1 MSEPIPRRAA
11 LSAQNPGLRAQSTEW
26 RRAVDAIVVGL
37 LLIGAVLMMM
47 PFVWTFLASLRDS
60 SESFALPPRW
70 IPSRRHLENY
80 DTVMNELPFA
90 LFVVN
95 SLKIATVITL
105 GQLATCSLA
114 AFAFARLRFPGRDGL
129 FVVLLSSLMIPLQVT
144 IIPIFILIRLLGLL
158 DLHESIII
166 PSLYSAFGVFLLRQF
181 FRTIP
186 GELEDAAQIDG
197 AGFFTIFRRIFLPLS
212 GPGLSTLAIFSFNFY
227 WNEFFRPLL
236 FLSSWERMTLPIGL
250 TILRGYLGTGNV
262 AAITAGITLAILPVL
277 LLFLFAQRYLIEGIT
292 LTGLKG

>member
-1 MSEPIPRRAA
+1 MGPLPVSARPIGRAIA
-11 LSAQNPGLRAQSTEW
+11 REGLVARPSLLDV
-26 RRAVDAIVVGL
+26 AVLTVL
-37 LLIGAVLMMM
+37 LVGAVLMMM
-47 PFVWTFLASLRDS
+47 PFVWTFLASLRDAT
-60 SESFALPPRW
+60 ESFALPPRW
-70 IPSRRHLENY
+70 IPSRIHSENY
-80 DTVMNELPFA
+80 QTVLTELPFVQ
-90 LFVVN
+90 FVVN
-95 SLKIATVITL
+95 SLKIATLITL
-105 GQLATCSLA
+105 GQLVTCSLA
-114 AFAFARLRFPGRDGL
+114 AFAFARLRFPGRDAL

-181 FRTIP
+181 FLTIP
-186 GELEDAAQIDG
+186 GELEDAARIDG
-197 AGFFTIFRRIFLPLS
+197 AGFFTIYRPIFLPLG
-212 GPGLSTLAIFSFNFY
+212 GPGLSTLAIFTFNFH

-236 FLSSWERMTLPIGL
+236 FLSSWERMTLPLGL

-277 LLFLFAQRYLIEGIT
+277 ILFVVAQRYLIEGIT